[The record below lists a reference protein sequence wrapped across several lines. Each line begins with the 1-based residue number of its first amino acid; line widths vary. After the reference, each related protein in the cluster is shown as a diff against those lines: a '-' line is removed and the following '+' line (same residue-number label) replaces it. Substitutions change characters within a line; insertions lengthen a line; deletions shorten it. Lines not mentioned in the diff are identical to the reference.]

1 MTERLFAYPDVIDGD
16 GFRLRR
22 PRVEDAPDVR
32 RALDDEATIRFLAS
46 VEDPTLEFAEEWCTT
61 GAASVR
67 EEGGIR
73 YVAVDPQTDA
83 VLAAASLRR
92 VQADRAQ
99 AEIGYWVAPWA
110 RGKGLATAV
119 VRALSP
125 AAFEAGLARIE
136 LCVEWENV
144 ASQRVALAA
153 GYRREGVRRAAAARR
168 DGERYDLIAFVRLA
182 TDTGDPLP
190 PGLPPL
196 PGGRL
201 TDGVVTVR
209 PERAEDVPHLAALL
223 ALPEVAE
230 TNFGD
235 SSPEALARK
244 VARSEALWLA
254 GDRAALIIEDA
265 ETGAFAGDIGFHYFM
280 PFLQE
285 GMIGYSLRPEFR
297 GRGFATRAVKLVAA
311 WAFEHAGV
319 ARLIAGTD
327 PKNVGSQKV
336 LQRAG
341 FEREAYMRDRLP
353 SEDGG
358 RQDDIQWLLL
368 PESRRTS

>member
-1 MTERLFAYPDVIDGD
+1 MTFAYPEVIEANGV
-16 GFRLRR
+16 RLRH
-22 PRVEDAPDVR
+22 PRVEDAPEVR
-32 RALDDEATIRFLAS
+32 RAFDDEATIRFLAS
-46 VEDPTLEFAEEWCTT
+46 VREPTLEFAEEWCTT
-61 GAASVR
+61 GAAAVR
-67 EEGGIR
+67 AEGGIR
-73 YVAVDPQTDA
+73 YLAVDSKTDA
-83 VLAAASLRR
+83 VVAAASLRR

-110 RGKGLATAV
+110 RGNGLAKSV
-119 VRALSP
+119 VRALST
-125 AAFEAGLARIE
+125 AAFEAGLVRIE

-144 ASQRVALAA
+144 ASQRVALAS
-153 GYRREGVRRAAAARR
+153 GYRREGVRRSAAARL
-168 DGERYDLIAFVRLA
+168 DSERYDLIAYVRLA
-182 TDTGDPLP
+182 TDPGDPIR

-201 TDGVVTVR
+201 SDGVVTVR
-209 PERAEDVPHLAALL
+209 PERLDDVADLVALL

-235 SSPEALARK
+235 ASPEALARK
-244 VARSEALWLA
+244 CARSEALWLA
-254 GDRAALIIEDA
+254 GDRAAMIIEDA

-297 GRGFATRAVKLVAA
+297 GRGFTTRAVRLVAQ

-327 PKNVGSQKV
+327 PKNVASQKV

-341 FEREAYMRDRLP
+341 FEREAYMRDRMP
-353 SEDGG
+353 AEDGG
-358 RQDDIQWLLL
+358 RQDDIQWVLL
-368 PESRRTS
+368 PENRRRPVD